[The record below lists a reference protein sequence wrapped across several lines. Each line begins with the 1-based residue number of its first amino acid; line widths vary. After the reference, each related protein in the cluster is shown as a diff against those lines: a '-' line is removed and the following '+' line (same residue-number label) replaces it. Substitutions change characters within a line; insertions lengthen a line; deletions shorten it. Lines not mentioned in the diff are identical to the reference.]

1 MRITSIN
8 GVFRSIGEWQ
18 VAHRWPLLVAVAL
31 VSLFCLAGIPRATFT
46 NQSEDW
52 FDDTEQVKV
61 DSDHFKDIFGNDD
74 SVMVLV
80 QAPDVFAPEVL
91 QAIDRLGDELLASVP
106 YADKVTSLTTVSV
119 PTGTDEGFEI
129 SSPFAD
135 GIPDD
140 PDQLAEKKAFLLG
153 KSSLKD
159 HLVSSDATET
169 WVVLSL
175 LPYDTDSEEAMI
187 RVGDAA
193 RGVIESG
200 RYTSSLY
207 TMKATGMSYTEAEEN
222 IVVNHETRIRVMG
235 GFGVMLLCLVILVR
249 SFRGVVIPILA
260 TFLGIG
266 SVFGLSGW
274 LGVEGNSTLV
284 TLPVLLG
291 MALSVGYAIHL
302 IDAFR
307 THFRRSG
314 RRRQS
319 AVDAVCECGWPILFT
334 VLTTVVSLLS
344 FLLADM
350 KPIRW
355 LGCISAGVVL
365 AVYLSVM
372 VLVPVFMSFG
382 RDRKPSPEA
391 VAVQGA
397 TRADLLFGRFGRMII
412 ARGPLVIAIFLAVI
426 AWSVPGLAC
435 MGVNM
440 DYTQMMGKRIPYVAR
455 MLDILNSRLGSQYSY
470 DVLVECPQEGAFKQ
484 AGTMESLEQLERY
497 LGTLGQTKVTNGQ
510 PRTASVVRLVKE
522 MHRTL
527 NGDDEACYAIPEDDD
542 LLAQELFL
550 YEISDPETLFAELD
564 EDYRYAHIHVELN
577 GYDANQILKDISS
590 AKSYGQSLFPEA
602 RVSVVGQVVEY
613 AAMNGKV
620 VSGELKSFG
629 GSLVVVAIL
638 LMWVFQ
644 SVLTGLVA
652 MIPNIV
658 PVLLVGGTMGWTNTP
673 LDMMTM
679 TIMPMILGIA
689 VDDTIHLT
697 SRIRFE
703 MEDGTTTSAMAV
715 ERSFREIGKTM
726 GMTTLILCSMFLV
739 YCFSPMMALLRIG
752 TLSIIGLG
760 SALVADYTLT
770 PVLINLLFKNNG
782 KREERRNA

>member
-8 GVFRSIGEWQ
+8 GVFRSIGTWQ
-18 VAHRWPLLVAVAL
+18 VAHRWPLLVVTVL
-31 VSLFCLAGIPRATFT
+31 ISLFCLAGIPRAKFS
-46 NQSEDW
+46 NQSDDW
-52 FDDTEQVKV
+52 FDDTEKVKV

-80 QAPDVFAPEVL
+80 QASDVFAPEVL
-91 QAIDRLGDELLASVP
+91 QAIDQLGDELLASVP

-119 PTGTDEGFEI
+119 PTGTEEGFEV

-140 PDQLAEKKAFLLG
+140 PKLLAEKKAFLLG

-159 HLVSSDATET
+159 HLVSSDATQT

-175 LPYDTDSEEAMI
+175 FPYDTDSEEAMI

-193 RGVIESG
+193 RGVLASG

-207 TMKATGMSYTEAEEN
+207 TMKATGMSYTEAEEH
-222 IVVNHETRIRVMG
+222 IVVNHETRVRVMG
-235 GFGVMLLCLVILVR
+235 GFGVMLLCLVILVH
-249 SFRGVVIPILA
+249 SLRGVVIPILA

-284 TLPVLLG
+284 TLPILLG

-307 THFRRSG
+307 THFRQSC

-319 AVDAVCECGWPILFT
+319 AIDAVSECGWPILFT
-334 VLTTVVSLLS
+334 VLTTMVSLLS

-350 KPIRW
+350 KPMRW
-355 LGCISAGVVL
+355 LGSISAAVVL
-365 AVYLSVM
+365 AVYLFVM

-382 RDRKPSPEA
+382 RDRVPSPEE
-391 VAVQGA
+391 VATQGA
-397 TRADLLFGRFGRMII
+397 TRADLLFGRFGRVVI
-412 ARGPLVIAIFLAVI
+412 ARSPLVIAISIAVI
-426 AWSVPGLAC
+426 AWSIPGLARTH
-435 MGVNM
+435 VNM

-455 MLDILNSRLGSQYSY
+455 MLDILNTKLGSQYSY

-484 AGTMESLEQLERY
+484 AGTMEALDRFERY
-497 LGTLGQTKVTNGQ
+497 LGALSQTKVTDGQ
-510 PRTASVVRLVKE
+510 PRTTSVVRLVKE

-542 LLAQELFL
+542 LLSQELFL
-550 YEISDPETLFAELD
+550 YEISDPETLFDELD

-590 AKSYGQSLFPEA
+590 AKDYGQSLFPGA
-602 RVSVVGQVVEY
+602 KVSVIGQVVEY

-620 VSGELKSFG
+620 VIGELKSFG

-638 LMWVFQ
+638 LMVVFQ

-658 PVLLVGGTMGWTNTP
+658 PVLLVGGAMGWTNTP

-697 SRIRFE
+697 TRIRFE
-703 MEDGTTTSAMAV
+703 MEDGTTTGAMAV

-752 TLSIIGLG
+752 VLSIIGLG
-760 SALVADYTLT
+760 SALAADYTLT
-770 PVLINLLFKNNG
+770 PVLINLLSKRKG
-782 KREERRNA
+782 KREE